1 MAERVIDTLI
11 TRLLFQGDTQ
21 ALDRANRKLKDL
33 DGRIQA
39 VAKGARI
46 AIGAAIGIGTAA
58 FFTGSKTERELAK
71 LQTQLGDTAEQV
83 EAIRPQLRG
92 LAQDT
97 AQPLNEIVAAFFNLK
112 SSVQGITDAQ
122 AFEVITAAAKG
133 STLELGKVDDLALVA
148 GVAIRQFGEDTI
160 SGQEAL
166 DILHST
172 IKSGTIPDA
181 GALASG
187 FGRLLGP
194 GREAGLTF
202 NELAAAVAGYSQT
215 GQPVPSVIDAIRQAI
230 TQLNAPSAEAQKIL
244 DGVFPGATNSARA
257 LRNMLGRDG
266 LFDTL
271 QFLRREIGDDS
282 QALRRLVGD
291 VNALGFIQDATGDK
305 AHLYTDAL
313 EANRNALGS
322 VNAGLEIFKT
332 TGAYEAQKAT
342 NNLRLALES
351 LYNSA
356 VIPLLKAF
364 GQLPSIIQT
373 VAVGMTTLSAA
384 SMLMGGP
391 SVLGGLRLAVNLLSV
406 AWWRQ
411 TLPIMVLWAQLK
423 LLTLQTWLARAGQIA
438 LRVVTLAGA
447 VATGIATAATWAWNA
462 ALSANPIGIAIL
474 ALVALGGAIYAA
486 VRYWDD
492 IKTAVISAWDWMVEK
507 VRWAWPVL
515 KWVLIALGGP
525 IVALIIWWR
534 ELRDAVFW
542 VWDQIVDKVMWAWDK
557 IKGPIEKI
565 GGFFGGGFG
574 QVGGKVGGFLG
585 FQEGGIVPGPA
596 GQPRLA
602 MVHGGEMV
610 LPQTVVDMFRGFAAG
625 PQALP
630 AAPPGAA
637 TTTNIHG
644 NREVRL
650 DVGGI
655 TINAQGADSQEIAD
669 NVDAVLRDRMAAL
682 VIDLD
687 GAVAR

>member
-1 MAERVIDTLI
+1 MPRVIDELVTILGFRSN
-11 TRLLFQGDTQ
+11 TQG
-21 ALDRANRKLKDL
+21 LDRAKRKVKDL
-33 DGRIQA
+33 DSQVQTFAR
-39 VAKGARI
+39 GAQF
-46 AIGAAIGIGTAA
+46 ALGAAFGVGTAA
-58 FFTGSKTERELAK
+58 FFTGSQTERELAK
-71 LQTQLGDTAEQV
+71 LQTQLGDTSEQV
-83 EAIRPQLRG
+83 EAIRPQLRD

-97 AQPLNEIVAAFFNLK
+97 TQPLNEIVAAFFNLK

-122 AFEVITAAAKG
+122 ALEVITAAAKG
-133 STLELGKVDDLALVA
+133 ATIELGKVDDLALVA

-215 GQPVPSVIDAIRQAI
+215 GQPVPGVIDAIRQAI

-257 LRNMLGRDG
+257 LREMLGRDG

-305 AHLYTDAL
+305 ADLYTDAL

-322 VNAGLEIFKT
+322 VNAGLEIYKT

-342 NNLRLALES
+342 SNLRLALES

-373 VAVGMTTLSAA
+373 VVVGMTTLSAA

-411 TLPIMVLWAQLK
+411 TLPIMVLRAQLK

-447 VATGIATAATWAWNA
+447 VATGIATAATWAWSA
-462 ALSANPIGIAIL
+462 AMHANPIGIVIL
-474 ALVALGGAIYAA
+474 GLVALGAAIYAT
-486 VRYWDD
+486 VRWWDD
-492 IKTAVISAWDWMVEK
+492 IRAAAVSAWDWMVAK
-507 VRWAWPVL
+507 VQWAWPVL
-515 KWVLIALGGP
+515 KWVLTALGGP
-525 IVALIIWWR
+525 IAALIIWWD
-534 ELRDAVFW
+534 ELRAAVMW

-557 IKGPIEKI
+557 IKVPIEKV
-565 GGFFGGGFG
+565 GGFFGGAAK
-574 QVGGKVGGFLG
+574 KVGGFFG
-585 FQEGGIVPGPA
+585 FGGGDEQPA
-596 GQPRLA
+596 GQQFAGLAAGGGVGGQAALA
-602 MVHGGEMV
+602 MFNG
-610 LPQTVVDMFRGFAAG
+610 LAAG
-625 PQALP
+625 PGVLP
-630 AAPPGAA
+630 VAPAGASTS
-637 TTTNIHG
+637 TTMNS
-644 NREVRL
+644 NRQVSL
-650 DVGGI
+650 SIGDI

-669 NVDAVLRDRMAAL
+669 NVDAILRDRMAAL